1 MVFVSFLCDNIL
13 TQRYWD
19 KVLNHSFNQLFCIC
33 SVLSPRDKLKEYCIR
48 CWMARTEWQTKICFV
63 IWFLPFHFL
72 SNILLIY
79 HGRQHKVN
87 QFDCLMSTTI
97 LCFLYLCINIFSQ
110 RKETNIYL
118 DYLSLLSLTLSFS
131 DPRWCEPSPV
141 LFFNVLGAE
150 RRRFLHHHLSRDVC
164 SRRSS
169 RRRDSSNYVKK
180 WK

>member
-72 SNILLIY
+72 SNILLICL
-79 HGRQHKVN
+79 GRQHKVN
-87 QFDCLMSTTI
+87 QFDCWMSTSI
-97 LCFLYLCINIFSQ
+97 LCFFISLYQHILTEK
-110 RKETNIYL
+110 RDK
-118 DYLSLLSLTLSFS
+118 YLS
-131 DPRWCEPSPV
+131 W
-141 LFFNVLGAE
+141 LFVSVVTHTVIF
-150 RRRFLHHHLSRDVC
+150 
-164 SRRSS
+164 RSQMVRAITRAIFQRS
-169 RRRDSSNYVKK
+169 RRRTPTLPSPPSLERCLFSEELKEKGFV
-180 WK
+180 